1 MKWKIL
7 VLIVACTVLLIGCEE
22 EKPPEIPL
30 VTGVEI
36 TCRHG
41 EQTIQRTYTKPE
53 KVQRFLYYLR
63 RQQTMGYTDRNPERI
78 AGDAAWIE
86 VKLSDGQSRVYRQR
100 ADRFWSKDCQRW
112 KKIDEAWGRRLY
124 RMLILIPSDP
134 VANPPAS

>member
-7 VLIVACTVLLIGCEE
+7 VLFLLCMGTFFGCEE

-36 TCRHG
+36 TCLHG
-41 EQTIQRTYTKPE
+41 EETIQRTYTQPE

-63 RQQTMGYTDRNPERI
+63 RQETVGYAQVDPERI
-78 AGDAAWIE
+78 IGDAAWIE
-86 VKLSDGQSRVYRQR
+86 VKLSNGQSRVYRQR
-100 ADRFWSKDCQRW
+100 ADRFWSKDCHRW
-112 KKIDEAWGRRLY
+112 KRIDESWGRRLY
-124 RMLILIPSDP
+124 SMLILIPSDP